1 MSKKSQNLEFVK
13 HVPDFIA
20 KMGLSQ
26 QQLTQHNEKN
36 KEYSIEDKK
45 RTEAPS
51 KEEDKEEY
59 DFENAQIED
68 LANML

>member
-26 QQLTQHNEKN
+26 QQLTQHNQKN

-45 RTEAPS
+45 RTEDPS
-51 KEEDKEEY
+51 KEEDKGEY